1 MSTPL
6 LDRTA
11 ETSVPVHEVLAA
23 RWSPRAFDTNTA
35 IDEDKL
41 TAALE
46 AARWSPSAYNGQPW
60 RFVVARRGSAL
71 HTDIVATLI
80 GFNQTWATSAGA
92 LIVAIAETADAQGK
106 AITHAAYD
114 VGQAVAHLTMQAHH
128 DGLFVHQMSGFDV
141 AAVAA
146 RTGLESRFTPLTVLA
161 IGELGDASTL
171 PDQLRERESAPRVR
185 RPLSQNVIAS
195 A

>member
-23 RWSPRAFDTNTA
+23 RWSPRAYEAATP

-46 AARWSPSAYNGQPW
+46 AARWSPSAYNAQPW
-60 RFVVARRGSAL
+60 RFVIARRGSAL
-71 HTDIVATLI
+71 HTDIVESLI

-92 LIVAIAETADAQGK
+92 LIVAVAETVDDQGRV
-106 AITHAAYD
+106 ITHAAYD
-114 VGQAVAHLTMQAHH
+114 VGQAVAHLTVQAHH

-146 RTGLESRFTPLTVLA
+146 RIALEERFTPLTVLA
-161 IGELGDASTL
+161 IGDLGDPSTL
-171 PDQLRERESAPRVR
+171 SDQLRERETAPRTR
-185 RPLSQNVIAS
+185 RALTETVIAS
-195 A
+195 T